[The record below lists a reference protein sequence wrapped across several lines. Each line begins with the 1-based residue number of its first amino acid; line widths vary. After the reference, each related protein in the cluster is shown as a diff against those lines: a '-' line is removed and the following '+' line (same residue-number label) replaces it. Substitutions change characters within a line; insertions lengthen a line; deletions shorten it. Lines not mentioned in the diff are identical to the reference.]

1 MRGIPVRVE
10 IGPKDIENGKCVIAR
25 RDNGEKIEVALGD
38 VEAKVAEL
46 IVDIQNNMYKMAKE
60 HRDEHTYVARDF
72 DEFGKTFEENA
83 LIKARTVH
91 DLAKNAYVM
100 ADDSGLCIDA
110 LDGAPGIYSARFCG
124 ENSTY
129 PEKFAKIFEMLKDVP
144 EEKRTAHF
152 VCAIAVVR
160 PDGTEFTVRG
170 EVHGILHEKPA
181 GEGGFG
187 YDPIF
192 YVPEFGM
199 TTAQMPRE
207 QKNSISHR
215 GRALKAMA
223 EKLKREL
230 C

>member
-1 MRGIPVRVE
+1 MTKEFKLILATSNKDKAREIAEILSDTPFVVTTMKEEGYDPDIVE
-10 IGPKDIENGKCVIAR
+10 D
-25 RDNGEKIEVALGD
+25 
-38 VEAKVAEL
+38 
-46 IVDIQNNMYKMAKE
+46 
-60 HRDEHTYVARDF
+60 
-72 DEFGKTFEENA
+72 GKTFEENA

-91 DLAKNAYVM
+91 ALAESAYVM

-144 EEKRTAHF
+144 EEKRTAKF
-152 VCAIAVVR
+152 VCSIAVVR
-160 PDGTEFTVRG
+160 PDGSEFTVRG
-170 EVHGILHEKPA
+170 EVCGVLHEKPM
-181 GEGGFG
+181 GDGGFG

-199 TTAQMPRE
+199 TTAQMTKE

-215 GRALKAMA
+215 GKASRAMA
-223 EKLKREL
+223 EKLKADL
-230 C
+230 G

>member
-1 MRGIPVRVE
+1 MTKEFKLILATSNKDKAREIAEILSDTPCVVTTMKEEGYDPDIVE
-10 IGPKDIENGKCVIAR
+10 D
-25 RDNGEKIEVALGD
+25 
-38 VEAKVAEL
+38 
-46 IVDIQNNMYKMAKE
+46 
-60 HRDEHTYVARDF
+60 
-72 DEFGKTFEENA
+72 GKTFEENA

-91 DLAKNAYVM
+91 ALAEGAYVM

-144 EEKRTAHF
+144 EEKRTAKF
-152 VCAIAVVR
+152 VCSIAVVR
-160 PDGTEFTVRG
+160 PDGSEFTVRG
-170 EVHGILHEKPA
+170 EICGVLHEKPM
-181 GEGGFG
+181 GDGGFG

-199 TTAQMPRE
+199 TTAQMTKE

-215 GRALKAMA
+215 GKASRAMA
-223 EKLKREL
+223 EKLKADL
-230 C
+230 I

>member
-1 MRGIPVRVE
+1 MTKEFKLILATSNKDKAREIAEILSDTPFVVTTMKEEGYDPDIVE
-10 IGPKDIENGKCVIAR
+10 D
-25 RDNGEKIEVALGD
+25 
-38 VEAKVAEL
+38 
-46 IVDIQNNMYKMAKE
+46 
-60 HRDEHTYVARDF
+60 
-72 DEFGKTFEENA
+72 GKTFEENA

-91 DLAKNAYVM
+91 TLAKGAYVM

-144 EEKRTAHF
+144 EEKRTAKF
-152 VCAIAVVR
+152 VCSIAVVR
-160 PDGTEFTVRG
+160 PDGSEFTVRG
-170 EVHGILHEKPA
+170 EVCGVLHEKPM
-181 GEGGFG
+181 GDGGFG

-199 TTAQMPRE
+199 TTAQMTKE

-215 GRALKAMA
+215 GKASRAMA
-223 EKLKREL
+223 EKLKADL
-230 C
+230 G

>member
-1 MRGIPVRVE
+1 MEAYMTKEFKLILATSNKDKAREIAEILSDTPFVVTTMKEEGYDPDIVE
-10 IGPKDIENGKCVIAR
+10 D
-25 RDNGEKIEVALGD
+25 
-38 VEAKVAEL
+38 
-46 IVDIQNNMYKMAKE
+46 
-60 HRDEHTYVARDF
+60 
-72 DEFGKTFEENA
+72 GKTFEENA

-91 DLAKNAYVM
+91 ALAKGAYVM

-144 EEKRTAHF
+144 EEKRTAKF
-152 VCAIAVVR
+152 VCSIAVVR
-160 PDGTEFTVRG
+160 PDGSEFTVRG
-170 EVHGILHEKPA
+170 EVRGVLHEKPM
-181 GEGGFG
+181 GDGGFG

-199 TTAQMPRE
+199 TTAQMTKE

-215 GRALKAMA
+215 GKASRAMA
-223 EKLKREL
+223 EKLKAEL
-230 C
+230 A

>member
-1 MRGIPVRVE
+1 MTKEFKLILATSNKDKAREIAEILSDTPFVVTTMKEEGYDPDIVE
-10 IGPKDIENGKCVIAR
+10 D
-25 RDNGEKIEVALGD
+25 
-38 VEAKVAEL
+38 
-46 IVDIQNNMYKMAKE
+46 
-60 HRDEHTYVARDF
+60 
-72 DEFGKTFEENA
+72 GKTFEENA

-91 DLAKNAYVM
+91 ELAKGAYVM

-144 EEKRTAHF
+144 EEKRTAKF
-152 VCAIAVVR
+152 VCSIAVVR
-160 PDGTEFTVRG
+160 PDGSEFTVRG
-170 EVHGILHEKPA
+170 EICGVLHEKPM
-181 GEGGFG
+181 GDGGFG

-199 TTAQMPRE
+199 TTAQMTKE

-215 GRALKAMA
+215 GKASRAMA
-223 EKLKREL
+223 EKLKEDL
-230 C
+230 V

>member
-1 MRGIPVRVE
+1 MTKELKLILATSNKDKASEIAEILSDTPFVVTTMKEEGYDPDIVE
-10 IGPKDIENGKCVIAR
+10 D
-25 RDNGEKIEVALGD
+25 
-38 VEAKVAEL
+38 
-46 IVDIQNNMYKMAKE
+46 
-60 HRDEHTYVARDF
+60 
-72 DEFGKTFEENA
+72 GKTFEENA

-91 DLAKNAYVM
+91 ALAEGAYVM

-144 EEKRTAHF
+144 EEKRTAKF
-152 VCAIAVVR
+152 VCSIAVVR
-160 PDGTEFTVRG
+160 PDGSEFTVRG
-170 EVHGILHEKPA
+170 EVCGVLHEKPM
-181 GEGGFG
+181 GDGGFG

-199 TTAQMPRE
+199 TTAQMTKE

-215 GRALKAMA
+215 GKASRAMA
-223 EKLKREL
+223 DILRSEI
-230 C
+230 

>member
-1 MRGIPVRVE
+1 MTKEFKLILATSNKDKAREIAEILSDTPFVVTTMKEEGYDPDIVE
-10 IGPKDIENGKCVIAR
+10 DGKS
-25 RDNGEKIEVALGD
+25 
-38 VEAKVAEL
+38 
-46 IVDIQNNMYKMAKE
+46 
-60 HRDEHTYVARDF
+60 
-72 DEFGKTFEENA
+72 FEENA

-91 DLAKNAYVM
+91 ALAEGAYVM

-144 EEKRTAHF
+144 EEKRTAKF
-152 VCAIAVVR
+152 VCSIAVVR
-160 PDGTEFTVRG
+160 PDGSEFTVRG
-170 EVHGILHEKPA
+170 EVRGVLHEKPM
-181 GEGGFG
+181 GDGGFG

-199 TTAQMPRE
+199 TTAQMTKE

-215 GRALKAMA
+215 GKASRAMA
-223 EKLKREL
+223 EKLKAEL
-230 C
+230 A

>member
-1 MRGIPVRVE
+1 MTKEFKLILATTNKDKAREIAEILSDTPFVVTTMKEEGFDPDIVE
-10 IGPKDIENGKCVIAR
+10 D
-25 RDNGEKIEVALGD
+25 
-38 VEAKVAEL
+38 
-46 IVDIQNNMYKMAKE
+46 
-60 HRDEHTYVARDF
+60 
-72 DEFGKTFEENA
+72 GKTFEENA

-91 DLAKNAYVM
+91 ALAKGAYVM

-144 EEKRTAHF
+144 EEKRTAKF
-152 VCAIAVVR
+152 VCSIAVVR
-160 PDGTEFTVRG
+160 PDGSEFTVRG
-170 EVHGILHEKPA
+170 EICGVLHEKPM
-181 GEGGFG
+181 GDGGFG

-199 TTAQMPRE
+199 TTAQMTKE

-215 GRALKAMA
+215 GKASRAMA
-223 EKLKREL
+223 EKLKADL
-230 C
+230 

>member
-1 MRGIPVRVE
+1 MTKEFKLILATSNKDKAREIAEILSDTPFVVTTMKEEGYDPDIVE
-10 IGPKDIENGKCVIAR
+10 D
-25 RDNGEKIEVALGD
+25 
-38 VEAKVAEL
+38 
-46 IVDIQNNMYKMAKE
+46 
-60 HRDEHTYVARDF
+60 
-72 DEFGKTFEENA
+72 GKTFEENA

-91 DLAKNAYVM
+91 ALAKGAYVM

-144 EEKRTAHF
+144 EEKRTAKF
-152 VCAIAVVR
+152 VCSIAVVR
-160 PDGTEFTVRG
+160 PDGSEFTVRG
-170 EVHGILHEKPA
+170 EICGVLHEKPV
-181 GEGGFG
+181 GDGGFG

-199 TTAQMPRE
+199 TTAQMTKE

-215 GRALKAMA
+215 GKASRAMA
-223 EKLKREL
+223 EKLKADL
-230 C
+230 N

>member
-1 MRGIPVRVE
+1 MTKEFKLILATSNKDKAREIAEILSDTPFVVTTMKEEGFDPDIVE
-10 IGPKDIENGKCVIAR
+10 D
-25 RDNGEKIEVALGD
+25 
-38 VEAKVAEL
+38 
-46 IVDIQNNMYKMAKE
+46 
-60 HRDEHTYVARDF
+60 
-72 DEFGKTFEENA
+72 GKTFEENA

-91 DLAKNAYVM
+91 ELAKGAYVM

-144 EEKRTAHF
+144 EEKRTAKF
-152 VCAIAVVR
+152 VCSIAVVR
-160 PDGTEFTVRG
+160 PDGSEFTVRG
-170 EVHGILHEKPA
+170 EVCGVLHEKPM
-181 GEGGFG
+181 GDGGFG

-199 TTAQMPRE
+199 TTAQMTKE

-215 GRALKAMA
+215 GKASRAMA
-223 EKLKREL
+223 EKLKADL
-230 C
+230 A